1 MNSSLILTF
10 VALLIS
16 IYNIL
21 SPTEKRYVKY
31 KITWQKIA
39 LVLPLFVFFC
49 IQGYHNYRG
58 EKEPEYYWS
67 IGIIAYII
75 ILISGA
81 FKSFKSK
88 KINKTY
94 DFIKDFI
101 RNYELKEYDL
111 VILDMKEQSNIF
123 KDKKNE
129 KLEIFLHQVCND
141 KTFIK
146 ELAINNPKVGIELII
161 ENELLNVYEKKEFIR
176 EFYMELLNKKDIFLF
191 EQIKKM
197 NDNQITF
204 SDKYNVELFT
214 YNVEEEIFL
223 LYPFIKDNKLF
234 RNAMLCNP
242 IRNVANNYL
251 KNQRL
256 KSTDE
261 ENYFNVYLPERDL
274 WESIIFICI
283 NLTDWIVREGIK
295 NRIDDPMLLYQHT
308 DILEEMIKNIKY
320 SNEIVE
326 DKIYLQNNYEYYIRE
341 LMNNLSCWIEI
352 STVDINYLC
361 HNIHKYAIKL
371 FIHGIELLSTSNV
384 REKIQVDILEVFL
397 NKILEI
403 YKDNK
408 SYGNSLIETVK
419 KELDDNLY
427 FRSVIQDFDEVDL
440 MFEEEKQ
447 EAFNK
452 IKNIFNYYEF

>member
-10 VALLIS
+10 VALLLS

-31 KITWQKIA
+31 KITWEKIILA
-39 LVLPLFVFFC
+39 IPLFMFLC

-67 IGIIAYII
+67 IGIIVYII
-75 ILISGA
+75 FLISSA
-81 FKSFKSK
+81 FKIFKSK
-88 KINKTY
+88 KINKTS
-94 DFIKDFI
+94 DFIKDSI

-111 VILDMKEQSNIF
+111 VILDMKEQAEFF
-123 KDKKNE
+123 KEENNKEMK
-129 KLEIFLHQVCND
+129 IFLQQICND
-141 KTFIK
+141 RVFIK
-146 ELAINNPKVGIELII
+146 ELANNNPKISVELILD
-161 ENELLNVYEKKEFIR
+161 NKLLSVYEKKEFIR

-214 YNVEEEIFL
+214 YNIEEEDFL
-223 LYPFIKDNKLF
+223 LYPFIRDNKLF

-256 KSTDE
+256 KSVDE
-261 ENYFNVYLPERDL
+261 ENHFNVYLPERDL
-274 WESIIFICI
+274 WESTIFICI

-295 NRIDDPMLLYQHT
+295 NRVDDPMLLYRHT

-320 SNEIVE
+320 SNEFVE
-326 DKIYLQNNYEYYIRE
+326 DEIYLQNNYEYYIRE

-352 STVDINYLC
+352 STVEINFLC
-361 HNIHKYAIKL
+361 PSIYDYALKL
-371 FIHGIELLSTSNV
+371 FVYGMESLNKSSV
-384 REKIQVDILEVFL
+384 REKIQIDILEVFL

-403 YKDNK
+403 YKENK
-408 SYGNSLIETVK
+408 SYGELLIETVE
-419 KELDDNLY
+419 KELADNSY
-427 FRSVIQDFDEVDL
+427 FRSVIQNFDEVSL
-440 MFEEEKQ
+440 WPEERKQ
-447 EAFNK
+447 EAFEK
-452 IKNIFNYYEF
+452 IKKMYEY